1 MCKSRRGNLKFCRK
15 SCTMNHSYLRGITP
29 QGYLHS
35 MFIHADFQG
44 KGIATMLLE
53 EIERYAIKEGI
64 MRITSEVSITAR
76 PFFEKQG
83 YIVEVEQKRRANQL
97 CLTNYW
103 MAKNL
108 TK

>member
-1 MCKSRRGNLKFCRK
+1 MYPPLKTIKRKTELRRKIRNKEINVIGKKGKSYIISK
-15 SCTMNHSYLRGITP
+15 
-29 QGYLHS
+29 
-35 MFIHADFQG
+35 
-44 KGIATMLLE
+44 E